1 MEFYRGLPIV
11 HPTQVSRVTKS
22 NAAFIMK
29 MKEELE
35 KHLSDESYNMVSMAE
50 SMYMSQSSLYRKVK
64 SLTGVSPNE
73 FVRDFRLQKAAEM
86 LSSGEYLANEVYQK
100 VGFNSVSYFSLCF
113 KKKYGVSPVR
123 YVESVKQTVKE
134 DA

>member
-1 MEFYRGLPIV
+1 MERNFQRNKV
-11 HPTQVSRVTKS
+11 
-22 NAAFIMK
+22 K

-35 KHLSDESYNMVSMAE
+35 KHLADESYSTVSMAE

-86 LSSGEYLANEVYQK
+86 LSSGDYLANEVYQK
-100 VGFNSVSYFSLCF
+100 VGFNSVS
-113 KKKYGVSPVR
+113 
-123 YVESVKQTVKE
+123 
-134 DA
+134 